1 MPRRKRPSTKRTARG
16 LPKLPA
22 FNLSQVLRSSWN
34 KAIKPLR
41 GAKIPAEV
49 RRIPLARNLTLGTAA
64 LLSALALV
72 AVLLFFFGNNLVH
85 AWQEKTAA
93 AVVNGE
99 VISKGDL
106 NRRLIQ
112 SYGDDTVQKLVDETL
127 VFQEADKEK
136 VQVTPDEINSE
147 LAQVEASIAPTKLDD
162 ALAARKMDRADL
174 DRQIRLKILIDKMLG
189 SDVNPSDKD
198 IQTYFDA
205 NKDALAQ
212 SVGKKS
218 ADLTLADV
226 HDTIVSTLKEQAI
239 SNKYQTWI
247 DGLRTKSKIETFVN
261 P

>member
-1 MPRRKRPSTKRTARG
+1 MPRQKRATSKKITRRLTG
-16 LPKLPA
+16 LPA
-22 FNLSQVLRSSWN
+22 FDFAQVLQTTRT
-34 KAIKPLR
+34 KVR
-41 GAKIPAEV
+41 GVGRRVKVPAKIQRLPLV
-49 RRIPLARNLTLGTAA
+49 RDLTPRTYA
-64 LLSALALV
+64 LLGALV
-72 AVLLFFFGNNLVH
+72 LAAVLLFFFGNNLVQ
-85 AWQEKTAA
+85 AWQSKTAA

-127 VFQEADKEK
+127 VFQEAAKEK
-136 VQVTPDEINSE
+136 VQVTPDEVNAE

-189 SDVNPSDKD
+189 SGINPSDKD

-212 SVGKKS
+212 SVGKSS
-218 ADLTLADV
+218 ADLKLDDV
-226 HDTIVSTLKEQAI
+226 RSDIISTLKEQEI
-239 SNKYQTWI
+239 SNRYQTWI
-247 DGLRTKSKIETFVN
+247 QDLQSKAKIQTYVN